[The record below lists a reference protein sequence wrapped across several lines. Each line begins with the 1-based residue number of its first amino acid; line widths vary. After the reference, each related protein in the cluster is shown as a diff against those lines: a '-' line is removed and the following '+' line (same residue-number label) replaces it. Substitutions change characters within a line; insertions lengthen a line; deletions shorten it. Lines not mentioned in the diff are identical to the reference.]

1 MIEKEISEL
10 RRRFRPDK
18 TNITKIRG
26 CYVNES
32 GDIIAEFYE
41 SLGMM
46 PVEQS
51 EEILSL
57 LKKTLS
63 GGIGKNLLDIEFT
76 TNEVL
81 ELPEHKLLQDLKKSA
96 LGEDASVREL
106 CEKIRSSLKMET
118 AYLILLASDRYDVP
132 SFSKSG
138 DEEEE
143 SNEIFSYFVC
153 AICPVKLTKN
163 LLGFHAHENK
173 FCNIHPDYAIAPP
186 SLGFLFPTFDDRT
199 ANIYKTMFYTR
210 SASDDYET
218 FFETVFG
225 KQTTLMPA
233 AVQKET
239 FETILAETVGEECN
253 MNVVKSVQSELLTKI
268 AEHKEAKKAEPLV
281 IEREVLTGALADSGV
296 SAENIKAF
304 EERFDAEF
312 GEEVALPPA
321 NLVAKDLRVEMSDVS
336 IKINSDRADLIR
348 TRVIDGVKYLLIRAD
363 EDVEVNGVK
372 IHIG

>member
-143 SNEIFSYFVC
+143 SS
-153 AICPVKLTKN
+153 
-163 LLGFHAHENK
+163 
-173 FCNIHPDYAIAPP
+173 
-186 SLGFLFPTFDDRT
+186 
-199 ANIYKTMFYTR
+199 
-210 SASDDYET
+210 
-218 FFETVFG
+218 
-225 KQTTLMPA
+225 
-233 AVQKET
+233 
-239 FETILAETVGEECN
+239 
-253 MNVVKSVQSELLTKI
+253 
-268 AEHKEAKKAEPLV
+268 
-281 IEREVLTGALADSGV
+281 
-296 SAENIKAF
+296 
-304 EERFDAEF
+304 
-312 GEEVALPPA
+312 
-321 NLVAKDLRVEMSDVS
+321 
-336 IKINSDRADLIR
+336 
-348 TRVIDGVKYLLIRAD
+348 
-363 EDVEVNGVK
+363 
-372 IHIG
+372 